1 MAAIG
6 LGEEAFRQEVADF
19 LREHWVQ
26 GEGRHDIPAFRRLAT
41 ERGYLHRNI
50 PVEYGGSGQTPNP
63 VRAHIIREEF
73 HKVRAPREIPGRG
86 IDRVVPTLLAAG
98 TEAQKAYFIPRT
110 VTGEISWCQGYSEPS
125 GGSDLASLRTRA
137 ELVGDEWVVNGQKV
151 WTSSAYTATHMFMLV
166 RTEPNEP
173 KHAGIS
179 YLLLPMKQPG
189 VTVRPLKQITEEATF
204 NEVFFDDAKAP
215 KDWLVGERG
224 KGWQVSRTTL
234 AFERAAVGSADGSR
248 VLFSSLLKLA
258 RTTSLNGRP
267 AIEDA
272 LVRDDLARLHCMVA
286 AHAAEDRAQL
296 HRAFRGEKA
305 APAGGAFAKLYNSQ
319 IATQIALAAQKII
332 GEQALGS
339 VVENAPGPTRWVKQ
353 FFNSIAAQIGGGT
366 SNMQRNMIAERALG
380 MPRD

>member
-1 MAAIG
+1 
-6 LGEEAFRQEVADF
+6 
-19 LREHWVQ
+19 
-26 GEGRHDIPAFRRLAT
+26 
-41 ERGYLHRNI
+41 
-50 PVEYGGSGQTPNP
+50 
-63 VRAHIIREEF
+63 
-73 HKVRAPREIPGRG
+73 
-86 IDRVVPTLLAAG
+86 
-98 TEAQKAYFIPRT
+98 
-110 VTGEISWCQGYSEPS
+110 
-125 GGSDLASLRTRA
+125 
-137 ELVGDEWVVNGQKV
+137 
-151 WTSSAYTATHMFMLV
+151 
-166 RTEPNEP
+166 
-173 KHAGIS
+173 
-179 YLLLPMKQPG
+179 
-189 VTVRPLKQITEEATF
+189 
-204 NEVFFDDAKAP
+204 
-215 KDWLVGERG
+215 
-224 KGWQVSRTTL
+224 
-234 AFERAAVGSADGSR
+234 